1 MPDYNQPATDS
12 ATDTIPVADTMVI
25 DMVRRFAQE
34 RLTPH
39 AAAREKAGRI
49 EPEVI
54 RELGELGVFGA
65 TTPERWGGSELDP
78 VTYALVLE
86 EIAAGDGAVSTMV
99 SVHNSP
105 TCIVI
110 DHYGTDAQKER
121 WLRPLASGEA
131 VGSFGLTEP
140 QAGSDASNL
149 RTRAVKKGDR
159 YVINGAKQFIS
170 NAALPGSAVLF
181 AVTDPSAGKK
191 GLSCFVVDKAMPG
204 FSIARKEEKLGQ
216 KASDTC
222 ALSFDDMQVPEDQRI
237 GAEGEGYRIALSTL
251 ESGRI
256 GIAAQSVGMA
266 RAALDY
272 AVEYA
277 KERKAFGGRII
288 DFQAVGFRLVDAKTR
303 LEAARQMT
311 LHAARLKAQ
320 GLPAIEAACMAK
332 LFASEAA
339 EAVCTAAI
347 QTLGGYGYL
356 ADYPVERIYRDVRV
370 CQIYE
375 GTSDVQK
382 LILQRML

>member
-1 MPDYNQPATDS
+1 MPDHNPPAADPF
-12 ATDTIPVADTMVI
+12 AADTLVI

-34 RLTPH
+34 RLAPH

-49 EPEVI
+49 EPEII

-65 TTPERWGGSELDP
+65 TTPERWGGSEIDP

-86 EIAAGDGAVSTMV
+86 EIAAGDGSVSTMV

-131 VGSFGLTEP
+131 VGSFGLTEA

-149 RTRAVKKGDR
+149 RTRAVKQGDR

-170 NAALPGSAVLF
+170 NAALQGSAVLF

-204 FSIARKEEKLGQ
+204 FSVARKEEKLGQ

-222 ALSFDDMQVPEDQRI
+222 ALLFDDMEVPEDQRI

-311 LHAARLKAQ
+311 LHAARLKAR
-320 GLPAIEAACMAK
+320 GEPAIEAACMAK

-339 EAVCTAAI
+339 EAVCTVAI

>member
-1 MPDYNQPATDS
+1 MPDHTPVGTDNL
-12 ATDTIPVADTMVI
+12 VI
-25 DMVRRFAQE
+25 DMVRKFAAD
-34 RLTPH
+34 RLAPG
-39 AAAREKAGRI
+39 AAAREKAGAI
-49 EPEVI
+49 EPEII
-54 RELGELGVFGA
+54 RELGELGIFGA
-65 TTPERWGGSELDP
+65 TTPEKWDGSEIDP
-78 VTYALVLE
+78 VTYALLLE
-86 EIAAGDGAVSTMV
+86 EIAAGDGSVSTMV

-110 DHYGTDAQKER
+110 DQFGTDAQKDR
-121 WLRPLASGEA
+121 WLRPLATGAA
-131 VGSFGLTEP
+131 VGSFALTEP

-149 RTRAVKKGDR
+149 RARAVRKGDR

-170 NAALPGSAVLF
+170 SGGIPGTTVLF
-181 AVTDPSAGKK
+181 AVTDPSAGRK
-191 GLSCFVVDKAMPG
+191 GISCFVVDKATPG
-204 FSIARKEEKLGQ
+204 YVVVRREEKLGQ
-216 KASDTC
+216 KASETC
-222 ALSFDDMQVPEDQRI
+222 ALAFEDMEVPEDQRI

-272 AVEYA
+272 AVAYA
-277 KERKAFGGRII
+277 KERQAFGGRIM
-288 DFQAVGFRLVDAKTR
+288 DLQAVGFRLADAKTK
-303 LEAARQMT
+303 LEAARQLT
-311 LHAARLKAQ
+311 LYAARLKAE
-320 GLPAIEAACMAK
+320 GVPALEAACMAK

>member
-1 MPDYNQPATDS
+1 MPDHNPVG
-12 ATDTIPVADTMVI
+12 TDTLVI
-25 DMVRRFAQE
+25 DMVRKFSAE
-34 RLTPH
+34 RLAPG
-39 AAAREKAGRI
+39 AAAREKAGAI
-49 EPEVI
+49 EPEII
-54 RELGELGVFGA
+54 RELGELGIFGA
-65 TTPERWGGSELDP
+65 TTPAQWGGSEIDP
-78 VTYALVLE
+78 VTYALLLE
-86 EIAAGDGAVSTMV
+86 EIAAGDGSVSTMV

-110 DHYGTDAQKER
+110 DHFGTDAQKDR
-121 WLRPLASGEA
+121 WLRPLATGTA
-131 VGSFGLTEP
+131 VGSFALTEP

-149 RTRAVKKGDR
+149 RARAVKKADR
-159 YVINGAKQFIS
+159 YVINGTKQFIS
-170 NAALPGSAVLF
+170 SGGIPGSTVLF
-181 AVTDPSAGKK
+181 AVTDPSAGRK
-191 GLSCFVVDKAMPG
+191 GISCFVVDKATPG
-204 FSIARKEEKLGQ
+204 YVVARREEKLGQ
-216 KASDTC
+216 KASETC
-222 ALSFDDMQVPEDQRI
+222 ALAFEDMEVLEDQRI

-272 AVEYA
+272 AVAYA
-277 KERKAFGGRII
+277 KERQAFGGRIM
-288 DFQAVGFRLVDAKTR
+288 DLQAVGFRLAEAKTK
-303 LEAARQMT
+303 LEAARQLT
-311 LHAARLKAQ
+311 LYAARLRAE
-320 GLPAIEAACMAK
+320 GAPALEAACMAK
-332 LFASEAA
+332 LFASESA